1 MNALPSN
8 SPSDNRKSA
17 IQNPKWP
24 GLSLIAFVLVVVVGV
39 AEAQQPNRTAR
50 IGVLQSGSSSSSA
63 SRMAALREGL
73 RELGY
78 VEGKNITIDYRYA
91 EGKTDQFAVLAAE
104 LVRLQPDVI
113 VTSGS
118 PGIRA
123 LMKATNEIPIVM
135 AAIGDAVGNRF
146 VKSLAQPG
154 GNVTGLSFL
163 DPDISTKRL
172 ELLKET
178 IPRLLRVAVLRHGTS
193 GKQSLEATLAVARS
207 LKVQVQVLE
216 TEGPNEFDGA
226 FIAAKK
232 GGAEAINVM
241 ASPILFAY
249 RKELVDLSAKHRLP
263 GMYENK
269 EFVEIG
275 GLLSYG
281 ANLDDLY
288 RRAAVYVDK
297 ILKGAKPADLP
308 VEQPTKFDFVINL
321 KTANQIRVT
330 IPPNVLARADK
341 VIK

>member
-1 MNALPSN
+1 MVGLALASVH
-8 SPSDNRKSA
+8 
-17 IQNPKWP
+17 
-24 GLSLIAFVLVVVVGV
+24 L
-39 AEAQQPNRTAR
+39 AEAQQANQTAR
-50 IGVLQSGSSSSSA
+50 IGILQSGSASSSM
-63 SRMAALREGL
+63 SRIAALREGL
-73 RELGY
+73 RELGH
-78 VEGKNITIDYRYA
+78 VEGKNIIIDYRYA

-104 LVRLQPDVI
+104 LVQLKPDVL

-118 PGIRA
+118 PGIVA
-123 LMKATNEIPIVM
+123 LMKATNKIPIVM

-172 ELLKET
+172 ELLKEAM
-178 IPRLLRVAVLRHGTS
+178 PRVVRVALLRHVSS
-193 GKQSLEATLAVARS
+193 GKQSLEATLATSRP
-207 LKVQVQVLE
+207 LKVQVQILE
-216 TEGPNEFDGA
+216 IQAPNEFEGA
-226 FIAAKK
+226 FRSAKK
-232 GGAEAINVM
+232 SGAEAINVL
-241 ASPILFAY
+241 ASPIFFAY

-288 RRAAVYVDK
+288 RRAATYVDK
-297 ILKGAKPADLP
+297 ILKGTKPADLP
-308 VEQPTKFDFVINL
+308 VEQPMKFEFVINL
-321 KTANQIRVT
+321 KTAKQISLT

>member
-1 MNALPSN
+1 MTRKTIVVLMVGLALASVH
-8 SPSDNRKSA
+8 
-17 IQNPKWP
+17 
-24 GLSLIAFVLVVVVGV
+24 L
-39 AEAQQPNRTAR
+39 AEAQQANQTAR
-50 IGVLQSGSSSSSA
+50 IGILQSGSASSSM
-63 SRMAALREGL
+63 SRIAALREGL
-73 RELGY
+73 RELGH
-78 VEGKNITIDYRYA
+78 VEGKNIIIDYRYA

-104 LVRLQPDVI
+104 LVQLKPDVL

-118 PGIRA
+118 PGIVA
-123 LMKATNEIPIVM
+123 LMKATNKIPIVM

-172 ELLKET
+172 ELLKEAM
-178 IPRLLRVAVLRHGTS
+178 PRVVRVALLRHVSS
-193 GKQSLEATLAVARS
+193 GKQSLEATLATSRP
-207 LKVQVQVLE
+207 LKVQVQILE
-216 TEGPNEFDGA
+216 IQAPNEFEGA
-226 FIAAKK
+226 FRSAKK
-232 GGAEAINVM
+232 SGAEAINVL
-241 ASPILFAY
+241 ASPIFFAY

-288 RRAAVYVDK
+288 RRAATYVDK
-297 ILKGAKPADLP
+297 ILKGTKPADLP
-308 VEQPTKFDFVINL
+308 VEQPMKFEFVINL
-321 KTANQIRVT
+321 KTAKQISLT

>member
-1 MNALPSN
+1 MGVKTIVALLV
-8 SPSDNRKSA
+8 
-17 IQNPKWP
+17 
-24 GLSLIAFVLVVVVGV
+24 GLALDSVHL
-39 AEAQQPNRTAR
+39 AEGKQANQTAR
-50 IGVLQSGSSSSSA
+50 IGILQSGSASSSM
-63 SRMAALREGL
+63 SRIVALREGL

-78 VEGKNITIDYRYA
+78 VEGKNIIIDYRYA

-104 LVRLQPDVI
+104 LVRLKPDVL
-113 VTSGS
+113 VASGS
-118 PGIRA
+118 PGIIA
-123 LMKATNEIPIVM
+123 LMKATNKIAIVM
-135 AAIGDAVGNRF
+135 AAIGDAVANRF

-172 ELLKET
+172 ELLKEAM
-178 IPRLLRVAVLRHGTS
+178 PRVVRVALLRHVTS
-193 GKQSLEATLAVARS
+193 GKQSLEATLAASRP
-207 LKVQVQVLE
+207 LKVQVQILE
-216 TEGPNEFDGA
+216 IQATNEFEGA
-226 FIAAKK
+226 FRSAKK
-232 GGAEAINVM
+232 GGAEAINVL

-288 RRAAVYVDK
+288 RRAATYVDK

-308 VEQPTKFDFVINL
+308 VEQPMKFEFVINL
-321 KTANQIRVT
+321 KTAKQLGVT
-330 IPPNVLARADK
+330 ISPNVLARADK
-341 VIK
+341 VLK

>member
-1 MNALPSN
+1 MVFAL
-8 SPSDNRKSA
+8 
-17 IQNPKWP
+17 
-24 GLSLIAFVLVVVVGV
+24 GV
-39 AEAQQPNRTAR
+39 MLLALGFAVQAQQPNQTAR
-50 IGVLQSGSSSSSA
+50 IGILQSGSSSSSM
-63 SRMAALREGL
+63 SRMVAFREGL

-78 VEGKNITIDYRYA
+78 VEGKNISIDYRYA
-91 EGKTDQFAVLAAE
+91 EGKTDQFEVLAAE
-104 LVRLQPDVI
+104 LVRLKPDVL

-118 PGIRA
+118 PGIVA
-123 LMKATNEIPIVM
+123 LMKATNKIPIVM

-172 ELLKET
+172 ELLKEA
-178 IPRLLRVAVLRHGTS
+178 IPRVARVAVLRHTSS
-193 GKQSLEATLAVARS
+193 GKQSLEATLAASRPM
-207 LKVQVQVLE
+207 KVQVQVFE
-216 TEGPNEFDGA
+216 IQAPNEFDVA
-226 FIAAKK
+226 FMAAKK
-232 GGAEAINVM
+232 GGAEAINVL

-249 RKELVDLSAKHRLP
+249 RKELVVLSANHRLP
-263 GMYENK
+263 GMYENR

-281 ANLDDLY
+281 ANLDGLY
-288 RRAAVYVDK
+288 RRAATYVDK

-308 VEQPTKFDFVINL
+308 VEQPTRFELMINL
-321 KTANQIRVT
+321 KTAKQLGLT

>member
-1 MNALPSN
+1 MSKRIIGFAL
-8 SPSDNRKSA
+8 SA
-17 IQNPKWP
+17 LLFALC
-24 GLSLIAFVLVVVVGV
+24 LS
-39 AEAQQPNRTAR
+39 AEAQQAEKVPR
-50 IGVLQSGSSSSSA
+50 IGFLGSGSSTSMSSRTDSF
-63 SRMAALREGL
+63 RQGL

-78 VEGKNITIDYRYA
+78 VEGKNIKIDYRYA

-104 LVRLQPDVI
+104 LIRLKPDVL

-123 LMKATNEIPIVM
+123 LMKATNKTPIVM
-135 AAIGDAVGNRF
+135 AAIGDAVGSGF

-172 ELLKET
+172 EILKAVL
-178 IPRLLRVAVLRHGTS
+178 PRLARVAVLRYRTS
-193 GKQSLEATLAVARS
+193 GNQSLEATLAAAQPLK
-207 LKVQVQVLE
+207 LKVQVFEVQ
-216 TEGPNEFDGA
+216 GPNEFGGA
-226 FIAAKK
+226 FTAAKK

-241 ASPILFAY
+241 ASAILFAY
-249 RKELVDLSAKHRLP
+249 RKELVDLTTKHRLP

-275 GLLSYG
+275 GLMSYG
-281 ANLDDLY
+281 ANLDDLF
-288 RRAAVYVDK
+288 RRAAVFVDK

-308 VEQPTKFDFVINL
+308 VEQPIKFEFIVNL
-321 KTANQIRVT
+321 KTAKQIGLT
-330 IPPNVLARADK
+330 IPPNVLVRADR

>member
-1 MNALPSN
+1 MTEVSGQKSEVSRGAL
-8 SPSDNRKSA
+8 RIFLSA
-17 IQNPKWP
+17 LGIFSTLPFALCFP
-24 GLSLIAFVLVVVVGV
+24 V
-39 AEAQQPNRTAR
+39 EAQQPNQTAR
-50 IGVLQSGSSSSSA
+50 IGILQSGSSSSSM
-63 SRMAALREGL
+63 SRMAVFREGL

-78 VEGKNITIDYRYA
+78 VEGKNINIHYRYA
-91 EGKTDQFAVLAAE
+91 EGKTDQFEVLAAD
-104 LVRLQPDVI
+104 LVRLQPDVL

-123 LMKATNEIPIVM
+123 LMKATDKIPIVM

-146 VKSLAQPG
+146 VASLARPG

-172 ELLKET
+172 EFLKEA
-178 IPRLLRVAVLRHGTS
+178 IPRAVRVAVLRHGAS
-193 GKQSLEATLAVARS
+193 GKRSLEATLAASRP
-207 LKVQVQVLE
+207 LKIQVQVFE
-216 TEGPNEFDGA
+216 VQAPNEIEGA

-232 GGAEAINVM
+232 GGAEAINVL

-249 RKELVDLSAKHRLP
+249 RKDLVDLSAKHRLP

-269 EFVEIG
+269 EFVEAG

-288 RRAAVYVDK
+288 RRAATYVDK

-308 VEQPTKFDFVINL
+308 VEQPTKFEFAINL
-321 KTANQIRVT
+321 KAAKQIGLT
-330 IPPNVLARADK
+330 IPPNVLARADR

>member
-1 MNALPSN
+1 MSG
-8 SPSDNRKSA
+8 K
-17 IQNPKWP
+17 I
-24 GLSLIAFVLVVVVGV
+24 LIWLLATVLLTTAPA
-39 AEAQQPNRTAR
+39 AEAQQPNQTAR
-50 IGVLQSGSSSSSA
+50 IGILLSGSSSSYM
-63 SRMAALREGL
+63 SRIAALREGL

-78 VEGKNITIDYRYA
+78 VEGKNINIDYRYA
-91 EGKTDQFAVLAAE
+91 EGKTDQFEVLAAE
-104 LVRLQPDVI
+104 LVRLQPDVL

-118 PGIRA
+118 PGIVA
-123 LMKATNEIPIVM
+123 LMKATNKIPIVM

-172 ELLKET
+172 ELLKEAL
-178 IPRLLRVAVLRHGTS
+178 PRVVRVAVLRHVTS
-193 GKQSLEATLAVARS
+193 GKRSLETTLAASRP
-207 LKVQVQVLE
+207 LKIQVQVFE
-216 TEGPNEFDGA
+216 VQAPNEIEGA
-226 FIAAKK
+226 FMAAKK
-232 GGAEAINVM
+232 GGAEAINVL

-249 RKELVDLSAKHRLP
+249 RKELVDSSANHRLP

-281 ANLDDLY
+281 ANLDDLF

-297 ILKGAKPADLP
+297 ILKGTKPADLP
-308 VEQPTKFDFVINL
+308 VEQPTKFEFIVNL
-321 KTANQIRVT
+321 KAAKHLGLT

-341 VIK
+341 VIR